1 MKSKLYKTLNFWLP
15 KIPFLTLIFTLLL
28 PIIIININYDAGLF
42 FIALYI
48 SYWTIKVFESYFFV
62 LKSYLS
68 LLRVAKINFA
78 KNEILHRDA
87 KNLKHI
93 VIVPVYTEPL
103 DVIEENIKSLLANIY
118 EYKQNIT
125 IILATEARAPDAEK
139 NAKYIIEKYKDNK
152 MKIVNIVH
160 PADLP
165 GEGKVKGANITYAIR
180 EYEKQEKLNPKR
192 TFVST
197 IDTDT
202 KVEKKFFSIVSW
214 IFLTT
219 DHPHQAIFQ
228 FTPLYSNNWK
238 KGKFFARIVAAG
250 TTIWQLFESQN
261 PEFYRNF
268 AVYGQSLLC
277 LHKADYWS
285 KTSIVEDG
293 MQYWRAYFGWDGLF
307 RIVHTPAIC
316 EMDVV
321 EESNTFNTFRAQYKQ
336 LRRWSWGCSDIE
348 YVIPKFLENKK
359 IPKKDK
365 IRKTFYLIQNHLF
378 WAGGPMLLFYI
389 GYIPGLFSTIESS
402 LATFTVPIATSV
414 IFTFLFLTIIFP
426 SVISIHILSKYIHFS
441 FKDYLFSLFQWI
453 FLPVLMLTLF
463 SFPAIESQF
472 RLFLGKRIDSFDTTK
487 KMSRN

>member
-165 GEGKVKGANITYAIR
+165 GEGKVK
-180 EYEKQEKLNPKR
+180 
-192 TFVST
+192 
-197 IDTDT
+197 
-202 KVEKKFFSIVSW
+202 
-214 IFLTT
+214 
-219 DHPHQAIFQ
+219 
-228 FTPLYSNNWK
+228 
-238 KGKFFARIVAAG
+238 
-250 TTIWQLFESQN
+250 
-261 PEFYRNF
+261 
-268 AVYGQSLLC
+268 
-277 LHKADYWS
+277 
-285 KTSIVEDG
+285 
-293 MQYWRAYFGWDGLF
+293 
-307 RIVHTPAIC
+307 
-316 EMDVV
+316 
-321 EESNTFNTFRAQYKQ
+321 
-336 LRRWSWGCSDIE
+336 
-348 YVIPKFLENKK
+348 
-359 IPKKDK
+359 
-365 IRKTFYLIQNHLF
+365 
-378 WAGGPMLLFYI
+378 
-389 GYIPGLFSTIESS
+389 
-402 LATFTVPIATSV
+402 
-414 IFTFLFLTIIFP
+414 
-426 SVISIHILSKYIHFS
+426 
-441 FKDYLFSLFQWI
+441 
-453 FLPVLMLTLF
+453 
-463 SFPAIESQF
+463 
-472 RLFLGKRIDSFDTTK
+472 
-487 KMSRN
+487 